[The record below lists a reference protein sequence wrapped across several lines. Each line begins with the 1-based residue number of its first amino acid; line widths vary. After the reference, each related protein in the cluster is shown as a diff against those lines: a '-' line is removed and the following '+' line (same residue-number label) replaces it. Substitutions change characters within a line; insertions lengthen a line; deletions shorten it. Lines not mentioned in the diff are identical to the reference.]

1 MINKA
6 EIKDVYN
13 EALEKSQ
20 QSYELQLQ
28 QWLENYIREN
38 NKFTIEKLIDRFH
51 DKRYSVS
58 YTRSIIMS
66 ILNIFYVG
74 IREVSDTDV
83 IVKFQNKTVQEI
95 CNNFDFKYKPQ
106 LVSEYSDCINFANDD
121 IFSQEIIETYNK
133 LLQKKDKIEQ
143 KIKDQL
149 LNAAER
155 LDRVCV
161 IKLTDIMIPKNTK
174 VTDFMFLVVYNYI
187 VRSIFIE
194 SQLLFEMI
202 SDEEDNLIRYKSG
215 NSKTIRYDDYRYK
228 VRGYC

>member
-28 QWLENYIREN
+28 QWLENYIRKN
-38 NKFTIEKLIDRFH
+38 NKFTIEELIDRFH

-95 CNNFDFKYKPQ
+95 CNNFDFKYKPE

-121 IFSQEIIETYNK
+121 IFSQEIIEIYHK

-161 IKLTDIMIPKNTK
+161 INLTDIMIPKNTK

-187 VRSIFIE
+187 VRSILIE

-202 SDEEDNLIRYKSG
+202 SDEEDNFIRYKSG